1 MFSTYE
7 EYLAMPGSL
16 TFEEMASLHR
26 QILEEAGRDADALV
40 LYGELY
46 AAAVKYAQSR
56 AHWPLWDR
64 EEKQEEDR
72 TRTSRHDH
80 VIDSFNI
87 LARYLKKQGKDVS
100 WHDTLGSDRKRIGDL
115 ACYLVFTGSL
125 NAR

>member
-1 MFSTYE
+1 MLSTYE
-7 EYLAMPGSL
+7 EYLTMPVSL

-26 QILEEAGRDADALV
+26 QILDEAGRDADALE

-46 AAAVKYAQSR
+46 AAAVKYSESR

-64 EEKQEEDR
+64 DKKQDEDN

-80 VIDSFNI
+80 VIDCFNI
-87 LARYLKKQGKDVS
+87 LARYLEKHGKSVS
-100 WHDTLGSDRKRIGDL
+100 WRDTLGSDRKRIGDF
-115 ACYLVFTGSL
+115 ACYLVFAGSL

>member
-26 QILEEAGRDADALV
+26 QILEEAGRDADALA

-64 EEKQEEDR
+64 
-72 TRTSRHDH
+72 
-80 VIDSFNI
+80 V
-87 LARYLKKQGKDVS
+87 
-100 WHDTLGSDRKRIGDL
+100 
-115 ACYLVFTGSL
+115 
-125 NAR
+125 